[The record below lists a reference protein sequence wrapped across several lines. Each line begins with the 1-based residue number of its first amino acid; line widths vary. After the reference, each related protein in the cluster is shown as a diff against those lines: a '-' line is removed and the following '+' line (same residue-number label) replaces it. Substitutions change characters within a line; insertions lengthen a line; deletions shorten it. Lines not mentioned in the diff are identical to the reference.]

1 MAEVVKCDDTSAEA
15 SMTHQNKK
23 DITISDVQMDQILYK
38 ACGFPSVEAL
48 TLHSDSVS
56 VI

>member
-1 MAEVVKCDDTSAEA
+1 MAEVVKCDDTSGEA
-15 SMTHQNKK
+15 SMIHQHKK
-23 DITISDVQMDQILYK
+23 DITIADVHKDQILYK